1 MGLFDTVKFEMN
13 CPLCGNLIKDFQ
25 TKTFDYPSLEEY
37 TVQKVVEDS
46 PRKVVEFHTSCDK
59 CLKNH
64 KLVWISIEI
73 SDSK

>member
-1 MGLFDTVKFEMN
+1 MN